1 MNTKTFCIFLLAASA
16 AYPQWTGSGFNSAK
30 SDGAVVIAANDARV
44 VGGVFTWNPARDGW
58 DADADNVYHFASF
71 RIDPGVR
78 VRVRADRMRRPGPM
92 VWLVQGAVEIRGILD
107 VSGND
112 GSGCVENANRAPSI
126 PGPGGFPGGAGA
138 AGSGLG
144 QRGFGPGSSAAM
156 NVGAAGGA
164 AGFLQCPA
172 NHTGVG
178 YQPLSNIVLACTG
191 AAYGNAF
198 LTPLVGGSGGAGTT
212 NLAGGAAGGG
222 AVRLSSDLS
231 IVIGGTGASN
241 DSSIAAKGGGPGF
254 CQPVAGQSYWQGGLG
269 SGGAVHLQ
277 APIVQVG
284 ASGAQGIFTDG
295 GATNIGNFF
304 VGSASSGRV
313 RIDATAL
320 SGTGSI
326 VPPAATGPLVNVPLP
341 INPVLQVASIDG
353 VAVPASPAGSYL
365 VPDVTINKTTPVP
378 VVISSQNVPPG
389 TPISLYVSTDAAG
402 TDILVPATLGGTLES
417 GTVSVNVTIPTG
429 VQRIYLRA
437 TW

>member
-1 MNTKTFCIFLLAASA
+1 MNSKIFCLLLLTASA

-30 SDGAVVIAANDARV
+30 SDGAIVIAANDARV

-71 RIDPGVR
+71 RIDAGVR
-78 VRVRADRMRRPGPM
+78 VRVRADLMRRPGPM

-112 GSGCVENANRAPSI
+112 GSGCVESANRAPST

-138 AGSGLG
+138 LGSGLG

-156 NVGAAGGA
+156 NVGQTP
-164 AGFLQCPA
+164 GFLQCPA

-178 YQPLSNIVLACTG
+178 YQPLTNIVLTCTG
-191 AAYGNAF
+191 AVYGNSF

-212 NLAGGAAGGG
+212 GFAGGAAGGG
-222 AVRLSSDLS
+222 AVRITSDLS
-231 IVIGGTGASN
+231 IAIGGAGASN
-241 DSSIAAKGGGPGF
+241 DSSIAARGGGPGF
-254 CQPVAGQSYWQGGLG
+254 CQPVAGSTYWQGGLG

-277 APIVQVG
+277 APTVQVG
-284 ASGAQGIFTDG
+284 NSGAQGIFTNG
-295 GATNIGNFF
+295 GATNIGNTF

-313 RIDATAL
+313 RIDATVL
-320 SGTGSI
+320 LGSGSI
-326 VPPAATGPLVNVPLP
+326 VPAAATGPLVNVPLP
-341 INPVLQVASIDG
+341 VNPVLQVTSIDG
-353 VAVPASPAGSYL
+353 AAVPASPAGSYL
-365 VPDVTINKTTPVP
+365 VPDVTINKATPVP

-402 TDILVPATLGGTLES
+402 TDIVVPATLGGTLDN